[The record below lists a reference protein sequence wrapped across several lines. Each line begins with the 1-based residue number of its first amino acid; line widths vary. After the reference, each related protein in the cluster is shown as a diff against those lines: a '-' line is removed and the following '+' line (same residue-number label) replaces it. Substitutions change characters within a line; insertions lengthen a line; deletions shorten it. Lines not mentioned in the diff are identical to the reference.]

1 MTKTIFCDIDGTL
14 VRHLGKGLACQ
25 TSAETFDTSFV
36 LPGTVEKLNEWQ
48 AKGYTIV
55 LTTGRRE
62 SQRRSTETQLHNLGL
77 IWDHLVMGLP
87 NGPRV
92 LINDLKPGTNPEID
106 QGYLE
111 TAQAICLMRNKGIK
125 DISI

>member
-14 VRHLGKGLACQ
+14 VRHLGNGLSGQ
-25 TSAETFDTSFV
+25 TSSLSFNSNFV
-36 LPGTVEKLNEWQ
+36 LPGTIDKLNEWQ
-48 AKGYTIV
+48 SKGYVIV

-62 SQRRSTETQLHNLGL
+62 SQRQITERQLNDLGI

-87 NGPRV
+87 SGPRI
-92 LINDLKPGTNPEID
+92 LINDLKPGVDPDKD

-111 TAQAICLMRNKGIK
+111 TAQAICVVRNYGIK
-125 DISI
+125 DIDI